1 MTPRQTP
8 IARAAEICITQ
19 TYASSINI
27 RDILAAYLLTV
38 AELRDGSSSAQTIL
52 DLDEAYRTFGTIAG
66 ILGQHVERMQ
76 YLRAMTGR
84 MLREISRTGTLTIE
98 PEELDEIILATDIID
113 HLAQAGHD
121 ALHLAAQWSTAA

>member
-8 IARAAEICITQ
+8 IAHAAEICITQ
-19 TYASSINI
+19 TYASSISI

-38 AELRDGSSSAQTIL
+38 AELRDGSGNAQTIL

-98 PEELDEIILATDIID
+98 PEELDEIILATDIIE

-121 ALHLAAQWSTAA
+121 ALHLAAQWSAAA